1 MEKDHALADSVVR
14 AELAKYL
21 TPRDL
26 TNLCLTSKQSFDWF
40 VPHLWHTRAFYT
52 NLKHIPG
59 LKRYQQHV
67 KVIKDLAINLAVE
80 SRDFW
85 DFPNLQSVQFVQ
97 YSSGIFRSYTGFG
110 AAPIHTGFGV
120 AAYPRRGFGGF
131 GSSPP
136 AYPHSGFGA
145 ALPASGS
152 ASVGGVNAARVD
164 LRLVVLL
171 QSVPLLQD
179 LTITLAL
186 DHSDVFQHF
195 LASLQSLTQLRTLK
209 LTCNE
214 YVNPTHIQR
223 VIHACRQCEELDLS
237 FSGVDSFKGVEEQE
251 EYEQTKINMEGMEDL
266 AVKIL
271 KLNTTLED
279 QEAAIMVPLL
289 KKCPQ
294 LQELHMFTIKMPE
307 TVELLKEAFINGAC
321 PQLSSFHPGH
331 VDALKDDPLPI
342 LLSVMG
348 PDRGVDAVGLA
359 SIKITSADFK
369 FESALAM
376 TEHLSQSLTDV
387 HFQEHIMDFEVF
399 NELATGLPLLQSIHA
414 RIKEISVQT
423 VDINKFDQMCSRD
436 WVCLGLKKLHLASQ
450 LTQGI
455 PTVKGDSWKQS
466 LPKRCM
472 DYMFSQFA
480 KLEQLE
486 EWDFVAGPVDL
497 FILPAGGYLRQL
509 SDLKSLKK
517 LGLGPKTVFRMG
529 AKEAEWVADNWTSLE
544 EVDLACNSIPIL
556 IMDISRVK
564 ADKLAL
570 DTFIHTL
577 RSKRPNVT
585 FTKP

>member
-1 MEKDHALADSVVR
+1 MEKDHAFSDAVIR

-21 TPRDL
+21 TPRDM

-52 NLKHIPG
+52 NLKLIPG
-59 LKRYQQHV
+59 LKRYQQYV

-85 DFPNLQSVQFVQ
+85 AFPNLQSVQFVQ
-97 YSSGIFRSYTGFG
+97 QSTGQFRVNSGFNSGYNSGFNTGFG
-110 AAPIHTGFGV
+110 SYNPPVPSYHQPA
-120 AAYPRRGFGGF
+120 F
-131 GSSPP
+131 GSS
-136 AYPHSGFGA
+136 
-145 ALPASGS
+145 L
-152 ASVGGVNAARVD
+152 GGVNAARVD
-164 LRLVVLL
+164 LRLVLLL

-186 DHSDVFQHF
+186 DNSDVFQHF

-209 LTCNE
+209 MTCNE

-223 VIHACRQCEELDLS
+223 VIHACRQCEELDFS
-237 FSGVDSFKGVEEQE
+237 FSGVDSFKGVEEKE
-251 EYEQTKINMEGMEDL
+251 EYEQAKIDMEGMEDL

-271 KLNTTLED
+271 KLATTLED

-289 KKCPQ
+289 KKCPL
-294 LQELHMFTIKMPE
+294 LQELHMFTIKAPE
-307 TVELLKEAFINGAC
+307 TVDLLKEAFINGAC
-321 PQLSSFHPGH
+321 PQLSVFHPGR
-331 VDALKDDPLPI
+331 DTTLKDDPLPV

-348 PDRGVDAVGLA
+348 PDRGVDAVGLKK
-359 SIKITSADFK
+359 IEITSAQFK
-369 FESALAM
+369 SESALAM
-376 TEHLSQSLTDV
+376 TEHLSGSLTEV
-387 HFQEHIMDFEVF
+387 HFQDHAMNFEVF
-399 NELATGLPLLQSIHA
+399 NELVTGLPSLQSIRA
-414 RIKEISVQT
+414 RINEISVQT

-436 WVCLGLKKLHLASQ
+436 WVCLGLKKLQLGSQ

-472 DYMFSQFA
+472 DYMFSQFG
-480 KLEQLE
+480 KLQQLE

-497 FILPAGGYLRQL
+497 FILAAGGYLRQL

-517 LGLGPKTVFRMG
+517 LGLGPRTVYRMG
-529 AKEAEWVADNWTSLE
+529 AKEADWVAENWTSLE
-544 EVDLACNSIPIL
+544 NVDLACDRIHVHIV
-556 IMDISRVK
+556 DISRVK

-577 RSKRPNVT
+577 RSKRPKISFN
-585 FTKP
+585 KQ

>member
-1 MEKDHALADSVVR
+1 MEKDHAFDDAVIR
-14 AELAKYL
+14 AELVKYL
-21 TPRDL
+21 TPRDM

-59 LKRYQQHV
+59 LKRYQQYV
-67 KVIKDLAINLAVE
+67 KVIQDFAINLAVE

-85 DFPNLQSVQFVQ
+85 TFPNLQSVQFVQ
-97 YSSGIFRSYTGFG
+97 YSTGLRVSNSFG
-110 AAPIHTGFGV
+110 
-120 AAYPRRGFGGF
+120 YY
-131 GSSPP
+131 SPP
-136 AYPHSGFGA
+136 
-145 ALPASGS
+145 LP
-152 ASVGGVNAARVD
+152 VGVNAARVD
-164 LRLVVLL
+164 LRLVLLL

-186 DHSDVFQHF
+186 DNSDVFQHF

-209 LTCNE
+209 ITCNE

-223 VIHACRQCEELDLS
+223 VIHASRQCEELDFS
-237 FSGVDSFKGVEEQE
+237 FSGADSFKGIEEKE
-251 EYEQTKINMEGMEDL
+251 EYEQAKIDMEGMEEL
-266 AVKIL
+266 AVKVL
-271 KLNTTLED
+271 KLATTLED

-289 KKCPQ
+289 KKCPM
-294 LQELHMFTIKMPE
+294 LQELHMFTIKLPE
-307 TVELLKEAFINGAC
+307 TVDLLKEAFMHGAC
-321 PQLSSFHPGH
+321 PQLSVFHPGR
-331 VDALKDDPLPI
+331 DSALRDDPLPV

-348 PDRGVDAVGLA
+348 PDRGVNAVGLEK
-359 SIKITSADFK
+359 IKITSAQFK
-369 FESALAM
+369 PESALAM
-376 TEHLSQSLTDV
+376 TEHLSGSLTEV
-387 HFQEHIMDFEVF
+387 HFQDHIMNFEVF
-399 NELATGLPLLQSIHA
+399 NELVTGLPLLRSIRA
-414 RIKEISVQT
+414 RINEISVQT

-436 WVCLGLKKLHLASQ
+436 WVCLGLKTLQLGSQ

-497 FILPAGGYLRQL
+497 FILAAGGYLRQL

-517 LGLGPKTVFRMG
+517 LGLGPRTVYRMG
-529 AKEAEWVADNWTSLE
+529 AKEAEWVAENWTSLE
-544 EVDLACNSIPIL
+544 KVDLACDSIPIH

-577 RSKRPNVT
+577 RSRRPKIS
-585 FTKP
+585 FKKQ

>member
-1 MEKDHALADSVVR
+1 MENDHAFGDAVIR
-14 AELAKYL
+14 AELVKYL
-21 TPRDL
+21 TPRDM

-59 LKRYQQHV
+59 LKRYQQYV

-85 DFPNLQSVQFVQ
+85 AFPNLQSVQFVQ
-97 YSSGIFRSYTGFG
+97 HSTGQYRSNAGFG
-110 AAPIHTGFGV
+110 LYNPPVPVYSQYA
-120 AAYPRRGFGGF
+120 F
-131 GSSPP
+131 GSS
-136 AYPHSGFGA
+136 
-145 ALPASGS
+145 L
-152 ASVGGVNAARVD
+152 GGVNAARVD
-164 LRLVVLL
+164 LRLVLLL

-186 DHSDVFQHF
+186 DNSDVFQHF

-209 LTCNE
+209 MTCNE
-214 YVNPTHIQR
+214 YVNPTHIQK
-223 VIHACRQCEELDLS
+223 VIRACRQCQELDFS
-237 FSGVDSFKGVEEQE
+237 FSGVDSFKGSEEKE
-251 EYEQTKINMEGMEDL
+251 EYEQAKVDMEGMEDL
-266 AVKIL
+266 SVKIL
-271 KLNTTLED
+271 KLATTLED

-289 KKCPQ
+289 KKCPL
-294 LQELHMFTIKMPE
+294 LQELHMFTIKAPE
-307 TVELLKEAFINGAC
+307 TVDLLQEVFMNGAC
-321 PQLSSFHPGH
+321 PQLSIFHPGR
-331 VDALKDDPLPI
+331 DAALKDDPLPI

-348 PDRGVDAVGLA
+348 PDRGVNAVGLA
-359 SIKITSADFK
+359 KIMITSAQFK
-369 FESALAM
+369 SESALAM
-376 TEHLSQSLTDV
+376 TEHLSQSLTEV
-387 HFQEHIMDFEVF
+387 HFQDHIMNFEVF
-399 NELATGLPLLQSIHA
+399 NELVTGLPFLQFIRA
-414 RIKEISVQT
+414 RINEISVQT
-423 VDINKFDQMCSRD
+423 VDINNFDQMCSRD
-436 WVCLGLKKLHLASQ
+436 WVCLGLKKLQLGSQ

-472 DYMFSQFA
+472 DYIFSQVS

-497 FILPAGGYLRQL
+497 FILAAGGYLRQL

-517 LGLGPKTVFRMG
+517 LGLGPRTVYRMG
-529 AKEAEWVADNWTSLE
+529 AKEAEWVAENWTSLE
-544 EVDLACNSIPIL
+544 NVDLACDSIPIH

-577 RSKRPNVT
+577 RSKRPKIS
-585 FTKP
+585 FRKQ

>member
-1 MEKDHALADSVVR
+1 MEKDHAFSDAVIR
-14 AELAKYL
+14 AELVKYL
-21 TPRDL
+21 SPRNI

-40 VPHLWHTRAFYT
+40 IPHLWHTRGFYT
-52 NLKHIPG
+52 NFKHIPG
-59 LKRYQQHV
+59 LKRYQQYV

-80 SRDFW
+80 SRDYW

-97 YSSGIFRSYTGFG
+97 QSTGLYRGNTGFG
-110 AAPIHTGFGV
+110 SYI
-120 AAYPRRGFGGF
+120 
-131 GSSPP
+131 PP
-136 AYPHSGFGA
+136 QTYSHHGYGA
-145 ALPASGS
+145 AL
-152 ASVGGVNAARVD
+152 GGVNAARVD
-164 LRLVVLL
+164 LRLVLLL

-186 DHSDVFQHF
+186 DNSDVFHHF
-195 LASLQSLTQLRTLK
+195 LTSLQLLTRLRTLK
-209 LTCNE
+209 VTCNE

-223 VIHACRQCEELDLS
+223 IVHASRHCEELDFS
-237 FSGVDSFKGVEEQE
+237 FSGVDSFKGIEEKE
-251 EYEQTKINMEGMEDL
+251 EYEQAKINMEEMEDL

-271 KLNTTLED
+271 KLSTTLED

-289 KKCPQ
+289 KKCPE
-294 LQELHMFTIKMPE
+294 LQELHMFTIRVPE
-307 TVELLKEAFINGAC
+307 TVDLLKEAFIDGAC
-321 PQLSSFHPGH
+321 PQLSVFHPGRDG
-331 VDALKDDPLPI
+331 VLKDDPLPV

-348 PDRGVDAVGLA
+348 PGRGVNAVGLE
-359 SIKITSADFK
+359 KITITSSQFK
-369 FESALAM
+369 PESALAM
-376 TEHLSQSLTDV
+376 TEHLSESLTEV
-387 HFQEHIMDFEVF
+387 IFQDHIMNFEVF
-399 NELATGLPLLQSIHA
+399 NELVTGLPLLETIRA
-414 RIKEISVQT
+414 RINEISVQT

-436 WVCLGLKKLHLASQ
+436 WVCLGLKKLQLGSQ

-480 KLEQLE
+480 KLEELE

-497 FILPAGGYLRQL
+497 FILAAGGYLRLL

-517 LGLGPKTVFRMG
+517 FGLGPRTVYRMG
-529 AKEAEWVADNWTSLE
+529 AKEAEWVAENWTSLE
-544 EVDLACNSIPIL
+544 NVDLACDRIPIH

-577 RSKRPNVT
+577 RSRRPNIS
-585 FTKP
+585 FKKQ